1 MKMENVQGGKLGGTN
16 YQMVEAKFNGVV
28 VWPISQPVV
37 ITYSILS
44 VNVNYSA
51 GNTLYASGANYATF
65 TGSIQ
70 EYHDGQAYG
79 SPFSAPLTPSGI
91 YESNPRVYISGNA
104 VYGMDLG
111 TNEYSDTYWTVAL
124 TYHGANNSAYVSQQ
138 ENVKTVTDRQPTGS
152 KTYGSSSTEYSNYQ
166 MTFSSNK
173 YTHSFAGDE
182 APASGATTSALAAT
196 LSVSNMRHLEVD
208 TTPWTQDALV
218 SYHYTSHPETT
229 LTQTVSNYY
238 SGSEVTRSEWVAD
251 SLYDITGSAAGFT
264 RNNMTVTVDSEGT
277 QNLPSGRS
285 VTYTARVQKHDLSF
299 FTQQVTLYQ
308 QANEPGEWSW
318 VSDFTLSMPDV
329 SGNIPAGGGVFD
341 VDYTSRHSGTR
352 TWTSGATETSTNAP
366 IISEI
371 TGSGCTPSVNTVTD
385 GSGTFTITVPSNAS
399 QGHTISVTME
409 GFDGTTTLSTTLT
422 KTQDIPAGIFFEI
435 TGAEYSQIN
444 SDKLRVYW
452 IVTNPYN
459 TSDFSIMAFMHN
471 GNNPEKVI
479 IIRSSD
485 SRRTTEFTLSTDF
498 PDVVFSPGATNVY
511 DFFIYDN
518 SGSTPQEVARLYNVS
533 LTY

>member
-196 LSVSNMRHLEVD
+196 LSVSNMQHLEVD

-238 SGSEVTRSEWVAD
+238 SGSDVTRSEWVAD

-285 VTYTARVQKHDLSF
+285 VTYTARVQKHDSSF

-308 QANEPGEWSW
+308 QANEPGEWTW
-318 VSDFTLSMPDV
+318 VNDITLSMPGV
-329 SGNIPAGGGVFD
+329 SGNIPQEGGTFNVN
-341 VDYTSRHSGTR
+341 YTSRRSGTR
-352 TWTSGATETSTNAP
+352 TWTSGSTETSTNVP

-371 TGSGCTPSVNTVTD
+371 TGTHCTPSVNTVTN
-385 GSGTFTITVPSNAS
+385 GSGTFTIQVPPNTT
-399 QGHTISVTME
+399 QGWQISVILSSQE
-409 GFDGTTTLSTTLT
+409 GMATLT
-422 KTQDIPAGIFFEI
+422 KEQDYASTGISFTI
-435 TGAEYSQIN
+435 TGAEYSLLD

-452 IVTNPYN
+452 IVTNPFN
-459 TSDFSIMAFMHN
+459 TSDFSIMASMHN

-485 SRRTTEFTLSTDF
+485 SRRSTEFTLSTDF
-498 PDVVFSPGATNVY
+498 PDTAFFPGATNVY
-511 DFFIYDN
+511 DFIIYDN
-518 SGSTPQEVARLYNVS
+518 SGSIPQEVARLNNVS